1 MIEDRYLLYVLY
13 GIQKMFFCSGGAGEI
28 SRWRNHR
35 VSEPSSSPG
44 RATDQSFGPAPFHR
58 RFPSP
63 PVPVVFPPA

>member
-1 MIEDRYLLYVLY
+1 
-13 GIQKMFFCSGGAGEI
+13 MFFCAGGAGEI
-28 SRWRNHR
+28 SRWRNLR

-63 PVPVVFPPA
+63 PVPVVSPPI